1 MGLEKGEVKQA
12 VKKPLPDYFKKKHQ
26 NKKRRLKERRE
37 LIFQNK
43 AKLLELYGDDIQKK
57 SWRMSRQDIK
67 RVLGITQARNESE
80 NVVNLGQFM
89 EMVDEKEEQ

>member
-1 MGLEKGEVKQA
+1 
-12 VKKPLPDYFKKKHQ
+12 LPDYFKKKHQ

-57 SWRMSRQDIK
+57 SWRMSR
-67 RVLGITQARNESE
+67 
-80 NVVNLGQFM
+80 
-89 EMVDEKEEQ
+89 